1 MIDILKLKDAIIKS
15 EGIIGVS
22 YVVDKKI
29 IKERDC
35 DSYDVIVIGHTEVT
49 YNDGN
54 VIKIN
59 GNVVDEISDKL
70 K

>member
-1 MIDILKLKDAIIKS
+1 MLKLKDAIIKS

-29 IKERDC
+29 IKERDW
-35 DSYDVIVIGHTEVT
+35 DSYDVIVVDHTEVT

-59 GNVVDEISDKL
+59 GNVVDEISNKL